1 LIDRSTTGPHKVDTA
16 DQKEIVMTPR
26 RLLPG
31 LVFATVLLASCQ
43 QGDEE
48 VAAESAEDK
57 SPAIPVE
64 TALPTRGDIYAIYSG
79 SAPIEAFADA
89 TVIAKVGGE
98 VREVLAEEGDDV
110 RSGQVLA
117 RLDGD
122 RLRLEKQQAE
132 ANLRKL
138 QRDYQRNVD
147 LKGKG
152 LISEGDFEKIR
163 YEMEALQATFDLA
176 TLELGYTEIRAPI
189 DGVISERFIKVG
201 NTIEINEQS
210 FKVTS
215 LEPLISYLHV
225 PEREYRRIKA
235 GQKAIIEVDALS
247 GASFEADV
255 VRISPIVDPE
265 TGTFKISIEVSDAS
279 RRLKPGMFG
288 RIGIV
293 FDMHANALQIP
304 RSAIVESAGQSSVFV
319 VSEDVVKRR
328 LISTGYA
335 ESGQIEVL
343 QGLDDIDEIV
353 VVGQTSLKDGS
364 KISVINAPVTTSSA
378 ADNEPSPE

>member
-1 LIDRSTTGPHKVDTA
+1 
-16 DQKEIVMTPR
+16 MTPR

-31 LVFATVLLASCQ
+31 LVLATVLLAACQ

-48 VAAESAEDK
+48 ASAETDEDE

-64 TALPTRGDIYAIYSG
+64 TTLPTRGDIYAVYSG
-79 SAPIEAFADA
+79 TAPIEAFADA
-89 TVIAKVGGE
+89 IVIAKVGGE
-98 VREVLAEEGDDV
+98 VREILAEEGDDV
-110 RSGQVLA
+110 SSGQVLA

-122 RLRLEKQQAE
+122 RLRLEKQQVE

-147 LKGKG
+147 LEDKG

-163 YEMEALQATFDLA
+163 YELEALQAAFDLA
-176 TLELGYTEIRAPI
+176 ALELGYTEIRAPI

-201 NTIEINEQS
+201 NTININEQT
-210 FKVTS
+210 FEVTS
-215 LEPLISYLHV
+215 LQPLIAYLHV
-225 PEREYRRIKA
+225 PEREYRRIEP
-235 GQKAIIEVDALS
+235 GQNAIINVDALS
-247 GASFEADV
+247 DASFKAV
-255 VRISPIVDPE
+255 VARISPIVDPE

-304 RSAIVESAGQSSVFV
+304 RSAIVENGGQSSVFV
-319 VSEDVVKRR
+319 VSEGVVERR
-328 LISTGYA
+328 VISTGYA
-335 ESGQIEVL
+335 ESGQIEIL
-343 QGLDDIDEIV
+343 KGLDGTDEIV
-353 VVGQTSLKDGS
+353 VVGQNGLKDGS
-364 KISVINAPVTTSSA
+364 KISVINAPASTISA
-378 ADNEPSPE
+378 TDRKPSTE

>member
-1 LIDRSTTGPHKVDTA
+1 MDTP

-31 LVFATVLLASCQ
+31 LVLAAVLLASCQ
-43 QGDEE
+43 QGGDE
-48 VAAESAEDK
+48 VDAETEDDE

-64 TALPTRGDIYAIYSG
+64 TALPTRGDIYAVYSG
-79 SAPIEAFADA
+79 TAPIEAFADA

-98 VREVLAEEGDDV
+98 IREVLAEEGDDV
-110 RSGQVLA
+110 HSGQVLA

-122 RLRLEKQQAE
+122 RLRLEKEQAE

-152 LISEGDFEKIR
+152 LVSEGDFEKIR

-176 TLELGYTEIRAPI
+176 KLELSYTEIRAPI
-189 DGVISERFIKVG
+189 DGVVSERFIKVG
-201 NTIEINEQS
+201 NTIDVNEQT

-225 PEREYRRIKA
+225 PEREYRRIKP

-247 GASFEADV
+247 GASFEAV
-255 VRISPIVDPE
+255 VARVSPIVDPE

-279 RRLKPGMFG
+279 RQLKPGMFG

-304 RSAIVESAGQSSVFV
+304 RSAIVESAGQSSVFI
-319 VSEDVVKRR
+319 VSEDVVERR

-335 ESGQIEVL
+335 QSGQIEVL
-343 QGLDDIDEIV
+343 QGLDDMDEII

-364 KISVINAPVTTSSA
+364 KISVINAPATTTST
-378 ADNEPSPE
+378 ADNESSPE

>member
-1 LIDRSTTGPHKVDTA
+1 MDTA

-31 LVFATVLLASCQ
+31 LVLATALLASCQ
-43 QGDEE
+43 QGGEE
-48 VAAESAEDK
+48 VATETEEDE

-64 TALPTRGDIYAIYSG
+64 TALPTRGDIYAVYSG
-79 SAPIEAFADA
+79 TAPIEAFADA

-122 RLRLEKQQAE
+122 RLRLEMEQAE
-132 ANLRKL
+132 ANLKKL

-176 TLELGYTEIRAPI
+176 KLELDYTEIRAPI
-189 DGVISERFIKVG
+189 NGVISERFIKIG
-201 NTIEINEQS
+201 NTIDINEQT

-225 PEREYRRIKA
+225 PEREYRRIES
-235 GQKAIIEVDALS
+235 GQKAIIAVDALS
-247 GASFEADV
+247 GSNFEAV
-255 VRISPIVDPE
+255 VARISPIVDPE
-265 TGTFKISIEVSDAS
+265 TGTFKISIEVSDDS

-288 RIGIV
+288 RIDIV
-293 FDMHANALQIP
+293 FDMHANALQVP
-304 RSAIVESAGQSSVFV
+304 RSAIVENAGQNSLFV
-319 VSEDVVKRR
+319 VSEDVVERR
-328 LISTGYA
+328 IISTGYA

-343 QGLDDIDEIV
+343 QGLDDMDEIV
-353 VVGQTSLKDGS
+353 VVGQTSLKNGS
-364 KISVINAPVTTSSA
+364 RISVINAPAATTSA
-378 ADNEPSPE
+378 ADNDSSPE

>member
-1 LIDRSTTGPHKVDTA
+1 
-16 DQKEIVMTPR
+16 MTPR
-26 RLLPG
+26 RFLPG
-31 LVFATVLLASCQ
+31 LVLASVLLAACQ

-48 VAAESAEDK
+48 ASAETDEDE

-64 TALPTRGDIYAIYSG
+64 SALPTRGDIFAVYSG
-79 SAPIEAFADA
+79 TAPIEAFADA
-89 TVIAKVGGE
+89 IVIAKVGGE
-98 VREVLAEEGDDV
+98 VREILAEEGDDV
-110 RSGQVLA
+110 SSGQVLA

-122 RLRLEKQQAE
+122 RLRLEKQQVE

-147 LKGKG
+147 LEDKG

-163 YEMEALQATFDLA
+163 YELEALQAAFDLA
-176 TLELGYTEIRAPI
+176 TLELGYTEVRAPI

-201 NTIEINEQS
+201 NTIDINEQT
-210 FKVTS
+210 FEVTS
-215 LEPLISYLHV
+215 LEPLIAYLHV
-225 PEREYRRIKA
+225 PEREYRRIEP
-235 GQKAIIEVDALS
+235 GQKAIINVDALS
-247 GASFEADV
+247 DASFEAV
-255 VRISPIVDPE
+255 VARISPIVDPE

-304 RSAIVESAGQSSVFV
+304 RSAIVENEGQSSVFV
-319 VSEDVVKRR
+319 VNEGVVERR
-328 LISTGYA
+328 AISTGYA

-343 QGLDDIDEIV
+343 TGLEDTEEIV

-364 KISVINAPVTTSSA
+364 KISVINAPPTAISATDRKSST
-378 ADNEPSPE
+378 E

>member
-1 LIDRSTTGPHKVDTA
+1 MDTA
-16 DQKEIVMTPR
+16 DQKEFVMTPR

-31 LVFATVLLASCQ
+31 LVLATVMLASCQ

-48 VAAESAEDK
+48 VAAESADDE

-64 TALPTRGDIYAIYSG
+64 TALPTRGDIYAVYSG
-79 SAPIEAFADA
+79 TAPIEAFADA

-98 VREVLAEEGDDV
+98 VRELFAEEGDDV
-110 RSGQVLA
+110 RSGQILA

-138 QRDYQRNVD
+138 QRDHQRNVD
-147 LKGKG
+147 LKDKG

-163 YEMEALQATFDLA
+163 YEMEALQATYDLA

-189 DGVISERFIKVG
+189 DGVISERFIKIG
-201 NTIEINEQS
+201 NTIDINEQT

-225 PEREYRRIKA
+225 PEREYRRIEP

-247 GASFEADV
+247 GASFEAVV

-265 TGTFKISIEVSDAS
+265 TGTFKISIEVSDDS

-293 FDMHANALQIP
+293 FDMRANALQIP
-304 RSAIVESAGQSSVFV
+304 RSAIVENAGQSSVFV
-319 VSEDVVKRR
+319 VSEDVVERR

-335 ESGQIEVL
+335 ESGRIEVL

-364 KISVINAPVTTSSA
+364 KISVINAPVTTTNA
-378 ADNEPSPE
+378 ADNESAPE

>member
-1 LIDRSTTGPHKVDTA
+1 
-16 DQKEIVMTPR
+16 MTLR

-31 LVFATVLLASCQ
+31 LVLATVLLAACQ

-48 VAAESAEDK
+48 AVAESEEDE

-64 TALPTRGDIYAIYSG
+64 TALPTRSDIYAVYSG
-79 SAPIEAFADA
+79 TAPIEAFADA

-110 RSGQVLA
+110 RNGQILA

-122 RLRLEKQQAE
+122 RLRLESEQAE

-163 YEMEALQATFDLA
+163 YEMEALQAAYDLA
-176 TLELGYTEIRAPI
+176 KLELGYTEIRAPI

-201 NTIEINEQS
+201 NTIDVNEQT

-225 PEREYRRIKA
+225 PEREYRRIEP
-235 GQKAIIEVDALS
+235 GQKAIIEVDALA
-247 GASFEADV
+247 GTSFEAAV
-255 VRISPIVDPE
+255 VRISPIIDPE
-265 TGTFKISIEVSDAS
+265 TGTFKISIEVSDAT

-293 FDMHANALQIP
+293 FDMHADALQIP
-304 RSAIVESAGQSSVFV
+304 RSAIVENAGQSAVFV
-319 VSEDVVKRR
+319 VNEGVVERR
-328 LISTGYA
+328 LISTGYS

-343 QGLDDIDEIV
+343 QGLDDMEEIV
-353 VVGQTSLKDGS
+353 VIGQTSLKDGS
-364 KISVINAPVTTSSA
+364 KISVINAPATATSA
-378 ADNEPSPE
+378 ADNDSSPE

>member
-1 LIDRSTTGPHKVDTA
+1 VSERSNTATT
-16 DQKEIVMTPR
+16 DQKEVVMTPR

-31 LVFATVLLASCQ
+31 LVLATVLLAACQ

-48 VAAESAEDK
+48 ASAETDEDE

-64 TALPTRGDIYAIYSG
+64 TTLPTRGDIYAVYSG
-79 SAPIEAFADA
+79 TAPIEAFADA
-89 TVIAKVGGE
+89 IVIAKVGGE
-98 VREVLAEEGDDV
+98 VREILAEEGDDV
-110 RSGQVLA
+110 SSGQVLA

-122 RLRLEKQQAE
+122 RLRLEKQQVE

-147 LKGKG
+147 LEDKG

-163 YEMEALQATFDLA
+163 YELEALQAAFDLA
-176 TLELGYTEIRAPI
+176 ALELGYTEIRAPI

-201 NTIEINEQS
+201 NTININEQT
-210 FKVTS
+210 FEVTS
-215 LEPLISYLHV
+215 LQPLIAYLHV
-225 PEREYRRIKA
+225 PEREYRRIKP
-235 GQKAIIEVDALS
+235 GQNAIISVDALS
-247 GASFEADV
+247 DASFKAV
-255 VRISPIVDPE
+255 VARISPIVDPE

-304 RSAIVESAGQSSVFV
+304 RSAIVENGGQSSVFV
-319 VSEDVVKRR
+319 VSEGVVERR
-328 LISTGYA
+328 VISTGYA
-335 ESGQIEVL
+335 ESGQIEIL
-343 QGLDDIDEIV
+343 KGLDGTDEIV
-353 VVGQTSLKDGS
+353 VVGQNGLKDGS
-364 KISVINAPVTTSSA
+364 KISVINAPASTISA
-378 ADNEPSPE
+378 TDRKPSTE

>member
-1 LIDRSTTGPHKVDTA
+1 MDTP

-31 LVFATVLLASCQ
+31 LVLAAVLLASCQ
-43 QGDEE
+43 QGSDEV
-48 VAAESAEDK
+48 VAETEEDE

-64 TALPTRGDIYAIYSG
+64 TALPTRGDIYAVYSG
-79 SAPIEAFADA
+79 TAPIEAFADA

-98 VREVLAEEGDDV
+98 IREVLAEEGDDV

-122 RLRLEKQQAE
+122 RLRLEKEQAE

-152 LISEGDFEKIR
+152 LVSEGDFEKIR

-176 TLELGYTEIRAPI
+176 ELELGYTEIRAPI
-189 DGVISERFIKVG
+189 DGVVSERFIKVG
-201 NTIEINEQS
+201 NTIDVNEQA

-225 PEREYRRIKA
+225 PEREYRRIEP
-235 GQKAIIEVDALS
+235 GQKVIIDVDALS
-247 GASFEADV
+247 GASFEAV
-255 VRISPIVDPE
+255 VARISPIVDPE

-304 RSAIVESAGQSSVFV
+304 RSAIVESAGQSSVFI
-319 VSEDVVKRR
+319 VSEDIVERR

-343 QGLDDIDEIV
+343 QGLDDMDEIV

-364 KISVINAPVTTSSA
+364 KISVINAPATTTST
-378 ADNEPSPE
+378 ADNESLPE

>member
-1 LIDRSTTGPHKVDTA
+1 MDTA
-16 DQKEIVMTPR
+16 DQKEFVMTPR

-31 LVFATVLLASCQ
+31 LVLATVMLASCQ

-48 VAAESAEDK
+48 VATESADDE

-64 TALPTRGDIYAIYSG
+64 TALPTRGDIYAVYSG
-79 SAPIEAFADA
+79 TAPIEAFADA

-98 VREVLAEEGDDV
+98 VRELFAEEGDDV
-110 RSGQVLA
+110 RSGQILA

-138 QRDYQRNVD
+138 QRDHQRNVD
-147 LKGKG
+147 LKDKG

-163 YEMEALQATFDLA
+163 YEMEALQATYDLA

-189 DGVISERFIKVG
+189 DGVISERFIKIG
-201 NTIEINEQS
+201 NTIDINEQT

-225 PEREYRRIKA
+225 PEREYRRIEP

-247 GASFEADV
+247 GASFEAVV

-265 TGTFKISIEVSDAS
+265 TGTFKISIEVSDDS

-293 FDMHANALQIP
+293 FDMRANALQIP
-304 RSAIVESAGQSSVFV
+304 RSAIVENAGQSSVFV
-319 VSEDVVKRR
+319 VSEDVVERR

-335 ESGQIEVL
+335 ESGRIEVL

-364 KISVINAPVTTSSA
+364 KISVINAPVTTTNA
-378 ADNEPSPE
+378 ADNESAPE

>member
-1 LIDRSTTGPHKVDTA
+1 MDTA
-16 DQKEIVMTPR
+16 DQKEFVMTPR

-31 LVFATVLLASCQ
+31 LVLATVMLASCQ

-48 VAAESAEDK
+48 VAAESADDE

-64 TALPTRGDIYAIYSG
+64 TALPTRGDIYAVYSG
-79 SAPIEAFADA
+79 TAPIEAFADA

-98 VREVLAEEGDDV
+98 VRELFAEEGDDV
-110 RSGQVLA
+110 RSGQILA

-138 QRDYQRNVD
+138 QRDHQRNVD
-147 LKGKG
+147 LKDKG

-163 YEMEALQATFDLA
+163 YEMEALQATYDLA

-189 DGVISERFIKVG
+189 DGVISERFIKIG
-201 NTIEINEQS
+201 NTIDINEQT

-225 PEREYRRIKA
+225 PEREYRRIEP

-247 GASFEADV
+247 GASFEAVV

-265 TGTFKISIEVSDAS
+265 TGTFKISIEVSDDS

-293 FDMHANALQIP
+293 FDMRANALQIP

-319 VSEDVVKRR
+319 VSEGVVERR

-335 ESGQIEVL
+335 ESGRIEVL

-364 KISVINAPVTTSSA
+364 KISVINAPVTTTSA
-378 ADNEPSPE
+378 DDNESSPE

>member
-1 LIDRSTTGPHKVDTA
+1 MDTA
-16 DQKEIVMTPR
+16 DKKEIVMTPS
-26 RLLPG
+26 RLWPG
-31 LVFATVLLASCQ
+31 FVLAMVLLASCQ
-43 QGDEE
+43 QGGEEAVTETEEDE
-48 VAAESAEDK
+48 

-64 TALPTRGDIYAIYSG
+64 TALPTRGDIYAVYSG
-79 SAPIEAFADA
+79 TAPIEAFADA

-122 RLRLEKQQAE
+122 RLRLEMEQAE

-176 TLELGYTEIRAPI
+176 KLELGYTEIRAPI
-189 DGVISERFIKVG
+189 DGVISERFIKIG
-201 NTIEINEQS
+201 NTIDINEQT

-225 PEREYRRIKA
+225 PEREYRRIEP
-235 GQKAIIEVDALS
+235 GQKAMIAVDALS
-247 GASFEADV
+247 DSNFDAIVA
-255 VRISPIVDPE
+255 RISPIVDPE
-265 TGTFKISIEVSDAS
+265 TGTFKISIEVSDES

-288 RIGIV
+288 RIDIV
-293 FDMHANALQIP
+293 FDMHANALQVP
-304 RSAIVESAGQSSVFV
+304 RSAIVEHAGQSTLFV
-319 VSEDVVKRR
+319 VNEEVVERR
-328 LISTGYA
+328 IISTGYA

-343 QGLDDIDEIV
+343 QGLDDMEEIV
-353 VVGQTSLKDGS
+353 VIGQTSLKDGS
-364 KISVINAPVTTSSA
+364 KISVINAPATTTSA
-378 ADNEPSPE
+378 ADNESPPE